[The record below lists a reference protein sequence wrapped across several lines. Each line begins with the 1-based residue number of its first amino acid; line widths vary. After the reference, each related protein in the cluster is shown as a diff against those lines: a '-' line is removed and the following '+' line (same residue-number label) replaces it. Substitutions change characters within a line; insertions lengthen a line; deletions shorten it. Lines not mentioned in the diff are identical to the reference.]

1 MSSGPD
7 DWLRDQFSRAYRDQA
22 EKYGRFN
29 LAIFGKTGVGKST
42 LVNAIFGE
50 EVAATG
56 IGEPVT
62 PAAHLYVHSTQ
73 FLGVYDTRGLE
84 IGVDTEQ
91 LVAEL
96 TGYVTTMRS
105 RPISE
110 QLHVA
115 WYCVRF
121 GDRRFEDAEAEVIT
135 ALHRLGLPVILVI
148 TQVPTR
154 RGEPHPDALALAAS
168 IEARDLPI
176 FAHRAFLTMARAD
189 DFTAQSAHGLQEILD
204 ATFRVAPLA
213 VEEALTAAQTIDA
226 ARKRKQAEAKIA
238 AAVTAAGTAG
248 ATPIPFADA
257 VVLVPIQLGM
267 MAAVA
272 QTYGVRMER
281 AMLAGLAATT
291 GATSAGRSLAGSLLK
306 MVPGAGSVAG
316 GAINAGVAGGL
327 TYAMGRAWML
337 VCQRLARGE
346 LVGVDGALDNAA
358 VKRLFS
364 EEFRRQWT
372 RRGDRPGPPGVSAGP
387 TSRSG

>member
-1 MSSGPD
+1 MPTGAD
-7 DWLRDQFSRAYRDQA
+7 DWLRDQFTRAYRDQA

-42 LVNAIFGE
+42 LINAIFGE

-62 PAAHLYVHSTQ
+62 MDAHLYVHSTD

-91 LVAEL
+91 LISEL

-105 RPISE
+105 KPVSE

-115 WYCVRF
+115 WYCVRA
-121 GDRRFEDAEAEVIT
+121 GDRRFEDAEAEVIG
-135 ALHRLGLPVILVI
+135 ALHRLGLPVILVL
-148 TQVPTR
+148 TQVPAR
-154 RGEPHPDALALAAS
+154 DGKPHPDAVALAEN
-168 IEARDLPI
+168 ILARDLPVY
-176 FAHRAFLTMARAD
+176 ARRAFYTMASGDA
-189 DFTAQSAHGLQEILD
+189 FTAQGPHGLKEVLD
-204 ATFRVAPLA
+204 ATFQVAPAA
-213 VEEALTAAQTIDA
+213 VEEALTAAQQIDA
-226 ARKRKQAEAKIA
+226 ARKQKQADAKIA
-238 AAVTAAGTAG
+238 AAVTAASTAG

-257 VVLVPIQLGM
+257 MILVPIQLGM

-272 QTYGVRMER
+272 QTYGVSLER
-281 AMLAGLAATT
+281 TTMAGLAATV
-291 GATSAGRSLAGSLLK
+291 GATSAGRSLVGGMIKLI
-306 MVPGAGSVAG
+306 PGGAVVG

-327 TYAMGRAWML
+327 TLAMGKAWML

-358 VKRLFS
+358 IKNLFS
-364 EEFRRQWT
+364 DELRSQWKN
-372 RRGDRPGPPGVSAGP
+372 RGGKDN
-387 TSRSG
+387 